1 MHFGSFNI
9 NIGDINAILVT
20 HEHIDHVKSIA
31 TLSNKY
37 NIPVYATCKT
47 WNSMPLIHSK
57 LSKDNIK
64 NFTID
69 NEFKINSLKILPF
82 SVPHDAAEPC
92 GFNVFDGSKKI
103 SIATDL
109 GHMNN
114 SVFTYLKNSEFIF
127 LESNYDQEVLKY
139 SSYPYTLKQRILSD
153 SGHMSNRYA
162 GNLLS
167 KCVGEKTKHVILAH
181 ISEHNNCKELV
192 LEEVKEELKDIN
204 FNESKLILTEQNTAS
219 EMIEV

>member
-1 MHFGSFNI
+1 MLFGSFNI
-9 NIGDINAILVT
+9 NICDINAILVT

-37 NIPVYATCKT
+37 NIPVYATSKT
-47 WNSMPLIHSK
+47 WNSMPLIYSK
-57 LSKDNIK
+57 LSEDNIK
-64 NFTID
+64 KFTID
-69 NEFKINSLKILPF
+69 NEFNINSLKILPF

-139 SSYPYTLKQRILSD
+139 SSYPYTLKQRISGTNGHLSN
-153 SGHMSNRYA
+153 SLA
-162 GNLLS
+162 GKTLS
-167 KCVGEKTKHVILAH
+167 KLADFGL
-181 ISEHNNCKELV
+181 NNALLVHLSKENNFP
-192 LEEVKEELKDIN
+192 ELAYESVYQEIKNNN
-204 FNESKLILTEQNTAS
+204 FSLFVAPRDNPSQLFKI
-219 EMIEV
+219 